1 MLGNNLMRLIL
12 FRMAFIVMTAVV
24 LSPSAHAQMA
34 LNKVVVDFVDP
45 ATRRDDIK
53 ITNTGK
59 ETLFVLVEPAQI
71 LNPDTE
77 QQKRT
82 SVRDPGKFGL
92 LVTPNRFVLKAKQ
105 SKILR
110 IVILKPAEDK
120 DRIYRLSVKPV
131 LGNVEAQQT
140 AVKVV
145 FGYDVLVIVRPATGK
160 AAVSAKR
167 EGKSITF
174 SNTGTTSALLTNGK
188 QCDTAGKNCV
198 EVPPKRLYAGNT
210 WTVPLKFETP
220 VEYYITERT
229 DIRKER
235 Y

>member
-1 MLGNNLMRLIL
+1 MLKNNSMRLIFCRTAL
-12 FRMAFIVMTAVV
+12 VVMASVM
-24 LSPSAHAQMA
+24 LSISAHAQMA
-34 LNKVVVDFVDP
+34 LNKVVVDFADP

-53 ITNTGK
+53 ITNTGS

-71 LNPDTE
+71 LDPGTK
-77 QQKRT
+77 QQKRL

-110 IVILKPAEDK
+110 IVVLKPAEDK
-120 DRIYRLSVKPV
+120 DRIYRLSVKPI

-145 FGYDVLVIVRPATGK
+145 FGYDVLVVVRPATGK

-167 EGKSITF
+167 QGKSITF
-174 SNTGTTSALLTNGK
+174 SNAGTTSALLTNGK
-188 QCDTAGKNCV
+188 QCDNAGKNCAD
-198 EVPPKRLYAGNT
+198 VPPKRLYAGNN
-210 WTVPLKFETP
+210 WTVPLKYETP

-235 Y
+235 F